1 MEAQL
6 MFAQSNKEG
15 LKMENLKMKLVSL
28 IRFRGLFPFSLNDLL
43 NIKDEVLEHNGI
55 AWLSFT

>member
-1 MEAQL
+1 M
-6 MFAQSNKEG
+6 SRVTNN
-15 LKMENLKMKLVSL
+15 LKMENLKMKVVSL
-28 IRFRGLFPFSLNDLL
+28 IRFRDLFPFGLNDLL